1 MYICIFIYICTFVIL
16 LCCTFSVR
24 AHNLGYRG
32 KENHSPSEANGDSV
46 DGEEKPAS
54 VDPKV
59 QRELDELRKVKSGV
73 GDVLL
78 KHLEQKS
85 KAQPH
90 LDPRSASRTPAA
102 DREPMYKTRYQNPIF
117 ACELHL

>member
-1 MYICIFIYICTFVIL
+1 MVNRFDHLI
-16 LCCTFSVR
+16 SVR

-32 KENHSPSEANGDSV
+32 KENHSPKEYNGDSV
-46 DGEEKPAS
+46 DGEQSKT

-59 QRELDELRKVKSGV
+59 KRELDELRKVKSGV

-78 KHLEQKS
+78 KHLEKKS
-85 KAQPH
+85 KEQPH

-102 DREPMYKTRYQNPIF
+102 DREPMYKTRYQSPIF
-117 ACELHL
+117 ACEYRY